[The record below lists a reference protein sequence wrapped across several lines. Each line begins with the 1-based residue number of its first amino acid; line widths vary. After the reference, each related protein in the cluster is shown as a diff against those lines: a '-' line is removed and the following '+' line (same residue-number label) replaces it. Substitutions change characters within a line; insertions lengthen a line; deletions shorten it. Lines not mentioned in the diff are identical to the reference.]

1 MRFGLNFAVKILCV
15 VTLEQNR
22 TKDDESLLIDIGGVG
37 SLYDTRRNGLDVVQQ
52 DKRRA
57 KWILL

>member
-1 MRFGLNFAVKILCV
+1 MGFGLNFAVKILCV

-22 TKDDESLLIDIGGVG
+22 IEDDESFLIDIGGVE
-37 SLYDTRRNGLDVVQQ
+37 SLYDTRRNGIDVVQQ